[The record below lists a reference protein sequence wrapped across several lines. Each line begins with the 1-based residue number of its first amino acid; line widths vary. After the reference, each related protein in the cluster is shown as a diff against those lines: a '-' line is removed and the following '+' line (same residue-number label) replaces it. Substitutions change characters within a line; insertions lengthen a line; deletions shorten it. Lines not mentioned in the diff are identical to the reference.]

1 MNIINIGKKKGNY
14 YSIYLNN
21 NFIGFFHIETIKYFK
36 IKDGESYD
44 DLHIESFRHEGEIKY
59 AKDRALFLLSY
70 RDYST
75 KELIQKLQK
84 NVPMEIAEITAER
97 MKELNLIDDKRFAK
111 NLANKLIL
119 NKGRGVK
126 RVLYEMEL
134 KGVEKEDALEAI
146 DSIKFNSIDQIS
158 KTIRKKYMD
167 KLSDYK
173 SKNKVIAVF
182 LRKGHFYNDIKSAIN
197 IVEQE
202 IEENKY

>member
-84 NVPMEIAEITAER
+84 NVSPEIATLTTER

-134 KGVEKEDALEAI
+134 KGIEKEDALEAI

-158 KTIRKKYMD
+158 ETIRKKYMD

-182 LRKGHFYNDIKSAIN
+182 LRKGHSYNDIKSAIN

-202 IEENKY
+202 IENKY

>member
-84 NVPMEIAEITAER
+84 NVPLEIAELTAER
-97 MKELNLIDDKRFAK
+97 MKELNLIDDKKFAK
-111 NLANKLIL
+111 NLASKLIL
-119 NKGRGVK
+119 NKGRGLK
-126 RVLYEMEL
+126 RVLYEMQL
-134 KGVEKEDALEAI
+134 KGIDREVALEAI
-146 DSIKFNSIDQIS
+146 GSIEFNSVDQIS
-158 KTIRKKYMD
+158 ETIRKKYID
-167 KLSDYK
+167 KLSDFK

-182 LRKGHFYNDIKSAIN
+182 LRKGHSYNDIKSAIS

-202 IEENKY
+202 IEN

>member
-1 MNIINIGKKKGNY
+1 MMNIITIGKKKRNY

-21 NFIGFFHIETIKYFK
+21 SFIGFFHIETIKYFK

-44 DLHIESFRHEGEIKY
+44 DLHIEKFRHEGQIKY

-75 KELIQKLQK
+75 KELVQKLQK
-84 NVPMEIAEITAER
+84 SVSPEIATLTAKR
-97 MKELNLIDDKRFAK
+97 MKELNLIDDKKFAK

-134 KGVEKEDALEAI
+134 KGIEKEDALEAI
-146 DSIKFNSIDQIS
+146 DSINFNSVDQIS
-158 KTIRKKYMD
+158 ETIRKKYID
-167 KLSDYK
+167 KLTDFK
-173 SKNKVIAVF
+173 SKNKVISVF
-182 LRKGHFYNDIKSAIN
+182 LRKGHSYNDIKSAIN
-197 IVEQE
+197 IVERE
-202 IEENKY
+202 IENKY

>member
-1 MNIINIGKKKGNY
+1 MAIINIGKKRGNY
-14 YSIYLNN
+14 YSIYLNG
-21 NFIGFFHIETIKYFK
+21 NFMGLFHIETIKQFQ

-44 DLHIESFRHEGEIKY
+44 DLHIQNFKHEGQIKY
-59 AKDRALFLLSY
+59 AKDRALFLLGY

-84 NVPMEIAEITAER
+84 NVPIEIAKLTAER

-119 NKGRGVK
+119 NKGRGLK
-126 RVLYEMEL
+126 RVLYEMQL
-134 KGVEKEDALEAI
+134 KGIEREVALEAI
-146 DSIKFNSIDQIS
+146 NSIKFNSVDQIS
-158 KTIRKKYMD
+158 ETIRKKYID
-167 KLSDYK
+167 KLSDFK

-182 LRKGHFYNDIKSAIN
+182 LRKGHSYNDIKSAIS

-202 IEENKY
+202 IESQC